1 MRLIPTF
8 TTIAAG
14 FLLAS
19 PSLAQS
25 NPNNR
30 EAFFRCRDARGQ
42 IQYGDS
48 IPPACQGQD
57 TEVLN
62 KNGMLVRMIEGDATK
77 AQRAQREAS
86 ETKAR
91 TEREQRLQRDRML
104 IDTYLTVEDIERLRD
119 QRLDLLN
126 AQYRVTEQNIASLRD
141 RQGRLEA
148 QVARFKPYSE
158 KPDAPPLPDH
168 LAEEMVNTVN
178 GLRVYQQS
186 LEKNRKEQADIKT
199 TFDSDI
205 RRFKELKGIR

>member
-19 PSLAQS
+19 PSLAQN

-62 KNGMLVRMIEGDATK
+62 RNGMLVRMIEGDATK

-126 AQYRVTEQNIASLRD
+126 AQSRACAIVRVAWRLKSRASSLTAKSRTLLRS
-141 RQGRLEA
+141 RII
-148 QVARFKPYSE
+148 S
-158 KPDAPPLPDH
+158 
-168 LAEEMVNTVN
+168 
-178 GLRVYQQS
+178 
-186 LEKNRKEQADIKT
+186 RKRWST
-199 TFDSDI
+199 
-205 RRFKELKGIR
+205 R

>member
-19 PSLAQS
+19 PSLAQN

-62 KNGMLVRMIEGDATK
+62 RNGMLVRMIEGDATK